1 MKRMTVAVLFVLC
14 TVAACLAPAV
24 AFAHPGPGPHMGHM
38 GLVPGFMH
46 PLTGADHLLVMVAVG
61 ILAATLGGRALRAL
75 PLTFLAVMALGSVL
89 GINGVG
95 LPLVELVIPLSVVV
109 MGIAVASPRKCPIAA
124 ATAMVATFALYHGHA
139 HGTELTPAVSA
150 IPFVL
155 GFTVATA
162 TLHSIGIGL
171 GLAVNRLHPV
181 HARYACIVSG
191 LALAMCGLGLLARIA

>member
-1 MKRMTVAVLFVLC
+1 MKRMTMAVLFVLC

-24 AFAHPGPGPHMGHM
+24 AFAHPGPGPYM

-95 LPLVELVIPLSVVV
+95 L
-109 MGIAVASPRKCPIAA
+109 
-124 ATAMVATFALYHGHA
+124 T
-139 HGTELTPAVSA
+139 
-150 IPFVL
+150 
-155 GFTVATA
+155 
-162 TLHSIGIGL
+162 
-171 GLAVNRLHPV
+171 
-181 HARYACIVSG
+181 
-191 LALAMCGLGLLARIA
+191 